1 MLNFVIYVSDHGFG
15 HATRMAA
22 LAEEFIRFG
31 VFVHVRAAQPDF
43 IWRNLDANF
52 SRIHPVACD
61 VGVKHSSDLAPD
73 LEATRSALFGLME
86 QRGRIIEREVE
97 FLRAE
102 RIDLIV
108 ADIPWLAVEAGT
120 YTGVPVFAISNFDWL
135 FIYERLFQDD
145 AELRPLLNTIF
156 GLYQRVDRAF
166 RLPLSSTRSMACFRK
181 LESTGLLAARKAAD
195 PDLKRDL
202 GMDAG
207 IPLLVCSFG
216 GAGEMELDLK
226 PLCSAFE
233 GRVAA
238 KLPAA
243 GIANYVQVAQDADFS
258 ALIGEADILLTKPG
272 YSSFAEAI
280 QGGKHLIFHPRNNY
294 PEEEI
299 LIRGIARYPAK
310 TELPSLK
317 LSQTAWRKVF
327 RSVQNTP
334 GPVKR
339 IPNANSAIA
348 ATIIQR
354 YIELRHGERN
364 LLSVFDLGSNN
375 MNYALS
381 EEGIHQPIHTAQ
393 IQTGLGRQYR
403 ELPNGR
409 IVVPAKGL
417 AAFKKAVSVFMLFD
431 RGIDSSKQ
439 AIATGIHRR
448 GGFSEDLATWFEQR
462 WKTRYRVLSEADE
475 AQLVALAAAEL
486 VPAGRK
492 SVIIDIGGFSTEV
505 VVQDVG
511 KKPEGMSLP
520 LGLLTLRKTDM
531 EGGSADA
538 AILQALQAVPDFKPD
553 LLICVGLSAVF
564 LAKMIKKIPKYQPAG
579 LHGAT
584 VGRTE
589 LEHFMDLASSGGAD
603 ELMCFSVEK
612 QSLPFLLLSTRYYAL
627 LLDKFGT
634 SEFVVCQYGISN
646 GFKYWKKRKRQAT

>member
-1 MLNFVIYVSDHGFG
+1 MLNFAIYVSDHGFG
-15 HATRMAA
+15 HATRMCA
-22 LAEEFIRFG
+22 LAEELISFGIFTHIRSARPGFL
-31 VFVHVRAAQPDF
+31 FDR
-43 IWRNLDANF
+43 LDANYSEF
-52 SRIHPVACD
+52 HPQACD
-61 VGVKHSSDLAPD
+61 VGVKHGKNLASDLD
-73 LEATRSALFGLME
+73 ATRQALLDLMG
-86 QRGRIIEREVE
+86 QRLDIVEREVE
-97 FLRAE
+97 FLRRE
-102 RIDLIV
+102 QIDLVI
-108 ADIPWLAVEAGT
+108 ADIPWLPVEAAT
-120 YTGVPVFAISNFDWL
+120 YAQVPVFAISNFDWL
-135 FIYERLFQDD
+135 FIYERLFQGE
-145 AELRPLLNTIF
+145 ASLRPVLNTIF

-166 RLPLSSTRSMACFRK
+166 RLPLISAQSMGSFRRIEK
-181 LESTGLLAARKAAD
+181 ASLLAAKKT
-195 PDLKRDL
+195 PNLDLKRDL
-202 GMDAG
+202 GID
-207 IPLLVCSFG
+207 PNKLLLICSFG

-226 PLCSAFE
+226 KLGAAFE
-233 GRVAA
+233 GTVVTNSAA
-238 KLPAA
+238 TGLP
-243 GIANYVQVAQDADFS
+243 NHLQVSREQDFS
-258 ALIGEADILLTKPG
+258 ALIGAADILLTKPG

-381 EEGIHQPIHTAQ
+381 EEGIHRPIHTAQ

-486 VPAGRK
+486 VPEGRK

-564 LAKMIKKIPKYQPAG
+564 LAKIIKKIPKYQPAG
-579 LHGAT
+579 LHGAV

-589 LEHFMDLASSGGAD
+589 LEHFMDLVSSGDAD
-603 ELMCFSVEK
+603 ELMCFAVEK

>member
-1 MLNFVIYVSDHGFG
+1 MLNFAIYVSDHGFG

-31 VFVHVRAAQPDF
+31 VFVHVRAAQPGF

-61 VGVKHSSDLAPD
+61 VGVKHGHDLTPD
-73 LEATRSALFGLME
+73 LESTKSALLGLMG

-120 YTGVPVFAISNFDWL
+120 YAGVPVFAISNFDWL
-135 FIYERLFQDD
+135 FIYARLFQGD
-145 AELRPLLNTIF
+145 AVLRPLLNTIF

-166 RLPLSSTRSMACFRK
+166 RLPLSSARSMACFRK
-181 LESTGLLAARKAAD
+181 PESTGLLAARKAAH

-202 GMDAG
+202 GIDAG

-280 QGGKHLIFHPRNNY
+280 QGAKHLIYHRRDNY

-334 GPVKR
+334 GPAKR
-339 IPNANSAIA
+339 IPNANPAIA

-354 YIELRHGERN
+354 FIELRHGGRK

-375 MNYALS
+375 LNYALS
-381 EEGIHQPIHTAQ
+381 EEGLRRPIHTAQ
-393 IQTGLGRQYR
+393 IQTGLGSRFR

-417 AAFKKAVSVFMLFD
+417 AAFKKAVSAFMVFD

-448 GGFSEDLATWFEQR
+448 GDFSEDLATWFEKR
-462 WKTRYRVLSEADE
+462 WKTRYRVLSEAEE
-475 AQLVALAAAEL
+475 AQLVALAAGEL
-486 VPAGRK
+486 VPEGRK
-492 SVIIDIGGFSTEV
+492 AVIVDIGGFSTEV
-505 VVQDVG
+505 VLQDGG
-511 KKPEGMSLP
+511 KKPEGLSLP
-520 LGLLTLRKTDM
+520 LGLLTLHRTEM

-538 AILQALQAVPDFKPD
+538 AITQALQAVPDFKPD

-564 LAKMIKKIPKYQPAG
+564 LAKIIKKIPKYQPAG
-579 LHGAT
+579 LHGAV

-589 LEHFMDLASSGGAD
+589 LEHFMDLASSGEAD
-603 ELMCFSVEK
+603 ELMCFAVEK
-612 QSLPFLLLSTRYYAL
+612 QSLPFLLLSTRYFVL

-634 SEFVVCQYGISN
+634 SEFVVCQDGISF
-646 GFKYWKKRKRQAT
+646 GFKYWKKRKR